1 VNNKLKLVLILGGI
15 LALGLSAIAFTA
27 NPIAALVRQ
36 VRSTTG
42 TELAKP
48 GSTAEDPLTGEEV
61 FVGDSATKVAE
72 AHEQAAREYDA
83 LRARSP
89 EEREGAIAAI
99 RRFARD
105 PDLTVEYGATVPN
118 PNTSGQMVEVY
129 TASGFQYWV
138 DPRTD
143 VVRQA
148 FIMSPF
154 GAMESGF
161 LEISTEG
168 LEAQVREFLA
178 QNCICFEDME
188 DQLEHQIGE
197 KHVEGGPTIQFFRWE
212 VANGE
217 VKAGELVPFI
227 QVGVSSNG
235 VVVSYADFVC
245 SAQ

>member
-1 VNNKLKLVLILGGI
+1 MNNKLKLVLILGGI
-15 LALGLSAIAFTA
+15 FALGLSIVAFTS
-27 NPIAALVRQ
+27 NSIDALVRR
-36 VRSTTG
+36 VRSATEA
-42 TELAKP
+42 ELAKP

-72 AHEQAAREYDA
+72 VHEQAAREYDA

-89 EEREGAIAAI
+89 EEREKAIAAI

-105 PDLTVEYGATVPN
+105 PDLTVEYGATLPN
-118 PNTSGQMVEVY
+118 PNTSGQMVEIY
-129 TASGFQYWV
+129 TASGVQYWV
-138 DPRTD
+138 DPRAD
-143 VVRQA
+143 IVRQA

-178 QNCICFEDME
+178 QNCTCFKDME
-188 DQLEHQIGE
+188 GQLELQIAE
-197 KHVEGGPTIQFFRWE
+197 KHIEDGPAVQFFRWE
-212 VANGE
+212 VVDGE
-217 VKAGELVPFI
+217 MKADEIAPFI
-227 QVGVSSNG
+227 QVGVSSKG